1 MTNTFSVSF
10 IIVLLCTALLLII
23 GTVVFSWLKSLQKT
37 RYPHWTFLDY
47 ISVGYARHL
56 YLKYI
61 LRK

>member
-1 MTNTFSVSF
+1 MTVLFIVIFSLA
-10 IIVLLCTALLLII
+10 VLLLV
-23 GTVVFSWLKSLQKT
+23 GTMVFSFLKNLQRT

-47 ISVGYARHL
+47 ISVGYAKHL

>member
-1 MTNTFSVSF
+1 MTILFAIFFTLAAILLVGTM
-10 IIVLLCTALLLII
+10 IISLL
-23 GTVVFSWLKSLQKT
+23 KNLQRT
-37 RYPHWTFLDY
+37 RFPQWTFLDY

>member
-1 MTNTFSVSF
+1 MTIIFIITFSLA
-10 IIVLLCTALLLII
+10 ILLLV
-23 GTVVFSWLKSLQKT
+23 GTMVFSFLKNLQRT

-47 ISVGYARHL
+47 ISVGYVRHL